1 MQVVTNAKEIPNCKR
16 SLSTTLK
23 FISTDPDNICST
35 CVENTYDETLEMLLL
50 LLSLLSSTYTR
61 HKVLI

>member
-16 SLSTTLK
+16 SQSTTLK

-50 LLSLLSSTYTR
+50 LLSLT
-61 HKVLI
+61 